1 MVALVLMM
9 SSLLHILLPLTL
21 LQYKELLIP
30 YKQYVLQG
38 TRCLYALVPHCDD
51 TPSVLAGL

>member
-1 MVALVLMM
+1 MQQQQQHNRLALVVALVLMM

-21 LQYKELLIP
+21 LQYKQLLIP

-38 TRCLYALVPHCDD
+38 TRCP
-51 TPSVLAGL
+51 